1 MIYLLNAPAISTAI
15 AQQVGHSL
23 SFWSTYHRVVTD
35 TEEAHHLHVCGNRR
49 TSECKENLFAL
60 PSEKEEKPVG
70 LTDEEPAN
78 RHASERKRNLF
89 ILPSEKEENI
99 VNCASECIR
108 PQM

>member
-1 MIYLLNAPAISTAI
+1 MALIMKNMLFAIVFYIFALKI
-15 AQQVGHSL
+15 I
-23 SFWSTYHRVVTD
+23 
-35 TEEAHHLHVCGNRR
+35 
-49 TSECKENLFAL
+49 AL
-60 PSEKEEKPVG
+60 PSEKEEKLVG